1 MEVTNRTDEQGSEGK
16 GNPCSGS
23 GDGKCAKVETGEVE
37 FPFLKIESSELK
49 GRLVSV
55 GVGEEVKALVAKPD
69 DMSSVL
75 IWWKERAHSSMLS
88 SDLHMHTV
96 ICPTHAHK

>member
-23 GDGKCAKVETGEVE
+23 GDGKCAKVETREVE
-37 FPFLKIESSELK
+37 FPFFKVESSELK

-75 IWWKERAHSSMLS
+75 IWWKERDPFQHVVL
-88 SDLHMHTV
+88 
-96 ICPTHAHK
+96 